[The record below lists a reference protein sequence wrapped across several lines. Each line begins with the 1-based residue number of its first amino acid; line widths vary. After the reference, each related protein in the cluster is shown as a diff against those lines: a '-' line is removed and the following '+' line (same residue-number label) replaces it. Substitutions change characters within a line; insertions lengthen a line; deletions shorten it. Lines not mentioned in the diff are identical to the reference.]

1 MFPRKLSFSKMDPS
15 CAIGFYC
22 RTRSEL
28 DELLLEI
35 PKVRFYVCCRTVI
48 LRCIM
53 FVIFAVESLIRTL
66 CQSIVIHIII
76 IIDEVDPV
84 KR

>member
-1 MFPRKLSFSKMDPS
+1 
-15 CAIGFYC
+15 
-22 RTRSEL
+22 
-28 DELLLEI
+28 
-35 PKVRFYVCCRTVI
+35 
-48 LRCIM
+48 M

-84 KR
+84 KRWNSLNL